1 MTISAEEI
9 RRRAE
14 EIREQI
20 RADRRYL
27 HQIPEIGTDLPQT
40 SAYIKKKLDELGIPG
55 GTAGAASRKK

>member
-20 RADRRYL
+20 RAVCEEAKQYHFL
-27 HQIPEIGTDLPQT
+27 
-40 SAYIKKKLDELGIPG
+40 Y
-55 GTAGAASRKK
+55 

>member
-20 RADRRYL
+20 RADRR
-27 HQIPEIGTDLPQT
+27 I
-40 SAYIKKKLDELGIPG
+40 SAPDPG
-55 GTAGAASRKK
+55 DWNRPAADKRVH